1 MCAAVP
7 GLAGVRAVGRGIFL
21 GENLRK
27 LTQTLKVLNKYIY
40 LWRFSE
46 GGAGFSGVFLGG
58 KFNKLAETFNLLP
71 LLPCYFAVV
80 ARMGAGW
87 YFYTFVPFMPYL
99 QALFASGLRVGASSP
114 ARCAAIVPGV
124 PGWS

>member
-1 MCAAVP
+1 MAVC
-7 GLAGVRAVGRGIFL
+7 GVFL
-21 GENLRK
+21 GENINK
-27 LTQTLKVLNKYIY
+27 LIQTLKVLNKYVY

-58 KFNKLAETFNLLP
+58 KFNKLTETFNLLP

-87 YFYTFVPFMPYL
+87 YSIPLCRLCPAGGL
-99 QALFASGLRVGASSP
+99 RLLRGLRVGVSSP

-124 PGWS
+124 RAGCVPG